1 MTRSLVLHLMQYNQL
16 TYDHPAITT
25 LLLEDLVLE
34 KQFDIALSLSRYVR
48 RDNIDWSSTASPL
61 DVHICTTHLSHPS
74 FDHDGLGR
82 YGDRLHPEGDL
93 LAMRTVAAVLKDQG
107 LLFLTVPIGRQ

>member
-61 DVHICTTHLSHPS
+61 DVHICTQLTSHTPALTMMVS
-74 FDHDGLGR
+74 V
-82 YGDRLHPEGDL
+82 
-93 LAMRTVAAVLKDQG
+93 AMVTAFTQKGICL
-107 LLFLTVPIGRQ
+107 P